1 MRRFRFRL
9 ERLLWHRHTL
19 EGQAEQALAEALR
32 RERDLAEALAQVQAR
47 EEAEAIDVRQA
58 LAEPTRGQDMCLHVQ
73 YVAALDARRRLLAE
87 HLRLAQ
93 VTSAERRTTLLGRRR
108 DREVVAQL
116 RTRALRRYQLSAERE
131 AQHELDEI
139 AGIRHVHQASPTA

>member
-32 RERDLAEALAQVQAR
+32 RERELAEALAQVQAR
-47 EEAEAIDVRQA
+47 REAEAIDVRQA
-58 LAEPTRGQDMCLHVQ
+58 LAESTPGQDMRLHVQ
-73 YVAALDARRRLLAE
+73 YVAALNARRRLLAE

-93 VTSAERRTTLLGRRR
+93 ATSAERRATLLGRRR
-108 DREVVAQL
+108 DREVVTQL
-116 RTRALRRYQLSAERE
+116 RTRVLQRYQLSAERE
-131 AQHELDEI
+131 AQRELDEI
-139 AGIRHVHQASPTA
+139 AGIRHVHQASPIA

>member
-32 RERDLAEALAQVQAR
+32 REQELVEALAQNQAR
-47 EEAEAIDVRQA
+47 QEAEALDVRQT
-58 LAEPTRGQDMCLHVQ
+58 LAEPTAGQEMCLHVQ

-87 HLRLAQ
+87 QLRLAQ

-116 RTRALRRYQLSAERE
+116 RTRALRRHQLSAERE
-131 AQHELDEI
+131 AQREMDEI
-139 AGIRHVHQASPTA
+139 AAIRHVRQASPTA

>member
-1 MRRFRFRL
+1 MRRFSFRL

-32 RERDLAEALAQVQAR
+32 RERALAEALAQVQAR
-47 EEAEAIDVRQA
+47 QEAGAAGVRQA
-58 LAEPTRGQDMCLHVQ
+58 LAAPTPGQDLCLHVQ
-73 YVAALDARRRLLAE
+73 YVTALDARRRLLAE

-93 VTSAERRTTLLGRRR
+93 ATSAERRTTLLGRRR
-108 DREVVAQL
+108 DREVVTQL

-131 AQHELDEI
+131 AQREMDEI
-139 AGIRHVHQASPTA
+139 AGVRHVHHASSTP

>member
-32 RERDLAEALAQVQAR
+32 RERELAEALAQIQAR
-47 EEAEAIDVRQA
+47 QQVEAIDVRRA
-58 LAEPTRGQDMCLHVQ
+58 LAEPRAGQDMRLHVQ
-73 YVAALDARRRLLAE
+73 YVAALDARRRFLAE

-93 VTSAERRTTLLGRRR
+93 AASAERRTTLLDRRR

-116 RTRALRRYQLSAERE
+116 RTRVLRRYQLSAERE
-131 AQHELDEI
+131 AQRELDEI
-139 AGIRHVHQASPTA
+139 AGIRHVHQASPPA